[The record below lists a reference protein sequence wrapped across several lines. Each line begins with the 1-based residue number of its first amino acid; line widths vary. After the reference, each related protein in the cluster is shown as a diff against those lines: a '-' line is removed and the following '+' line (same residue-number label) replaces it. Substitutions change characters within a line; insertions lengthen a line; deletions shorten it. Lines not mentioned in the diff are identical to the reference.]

1 MRTRITAI
9 LLTLGVVLTLV
20 LGTFAFA
27 PSHDASAQS
36 DVAVREIP
44 ILDSAARTVT
54 GASNWACGLGEFSK
68 FAMQIVVSAASGTT
82 PTLTPTWEHS
92 IDGGTT
98 AYTVVAFTQKT
109 TTGNELKVEAEVEA
123 ATAEVYG
130 DCMRVSYV
138 IGGTT
143 PSFTFRM
150 DLHASS

>member
-1 MRTRITAI
+1 MKQRFTS
-9 LLTLGVVLTLV
+9 
-20 LGTFAFA
+20 AFA
-27 PSHDASAQS
+27 ALALLLALAFGAAALQPAGHAGAQ
-36 DVAVREIP
+36 DVAVREVP
-44 ILDSAARTVT
+44 VLESAARTVT
-54 GASNWACGLGEFSK
+54 GASSWVCGLGEFSK
-68 FAMQIVVSAASGTT
+68 FAMQVVVSAASGTT

-109 TTGNELKVEAEVEA
+109 TTGTELKVEAEVESG
-123 ATAEVYG
+123 TAEVYG

-150 DLHASS
+150 DLHAST